1 MVQDFRYARGV
12 FIETSCD
19 RMSYKRRVPAY
30 FHRVRWECLEVKVY
44 QEQRYMYNL
53 IVSFREGEQ
62 RRLTVNIFSSLDLII
77 DSCWHPPKLSLI

>member
-1 MVQDFRYARGV
+1 VVQDF
-12 FIETSCD
+12 
-19 RMSYKRRVPAY
+19 
-30 FHRVRWECLEVKVY
+30 RVRWECLEVKVY

-77 DSCWHPPKLSLI
+77 DSCWHPPTLSLI